1 MTLADGQIVYTPT
14 VEDIR
19 NVVEQEGL
27 RELNDK
33 VNNKEIR
40 GIEDKRG
47 NEIDWYECIL
57 SATHRAV
64 PEISDDRE

>member
-1 MTLADGQIVYTPT
+1 MTLTDEQIVYTLT

-33 VNNKEIR
+33 EIR
-40 GIEDKRG
+40 GIEDKLG
-47 NEIDWYECIL
+47 DEIDWYECIL
-57 SATHRAV
+57 SAIHRAV
-64 PEISDDRE
+64 PGISDDRE

>member
-1 MTLADGQIVYTPT
+1 MTPTDEQIVYTLT

-33 VNNKEIR
+33 EIR
-40 GIEDKRG
+40 GIEDKLG
-47 NEIDWYECIL
+47 DEIDWYECIL
-57 SATHRAV
+57 SAIHRAV

>member
-1 MTLADGQIVYTPT
+1 MTDEQIVYTLT

-33 VNNKEIR
+33 EIR
-40 GIEDKRG
+40 EIEDKLG
-47 NEIDWYECIL
+47 DEIDWYECIL
-57 SATHRAV
+57 STIHRAV
-64 PEISDDRE
+64 PGISDGRE

>member
-1 MTLADGQIVYTPT
+1 MTLADEQIVYTLT

-33 VNNKEIR
+33 EIR
-40 GIEDKRG
+40 GIEDKLG
-47 NEIDWYECIL
+47 DEIDWYECIL
-57 SATHRAV
+57 SAIRRAV
-64 PEISDDRE
+64 PGISDDQE